1 MQALLNQLVYFGFFQ
16 SLLLLVIYG
25 VSRTNRKRINGYMAL
40 FIGIVSFGL
49 IGKVL
54 YTAGVANY
62 NFRLISLSE
71 LSALLFGPTI
81 FLFTRSIVERKSFSR
96 QDLMHYLPALVYVVF
111 VAVYFVIP
119 SDTVINARAKTGEL
133 MRVIYACHAVGLV
146 VNIAYWF
153 KAWQLLKSFEVAV
166 QNELSYE
173 PQTHFLKRFLV
184 ITGICLLVWMALLLT
199 SFGGLAMLERQAR
212 PYIWLLLVLIILFI
226 SYYGMI
232 APQVLQLLPIG
243 KQEVKK
249 YTRSKLSAADLNRLK
264 EQLDHLMLEKK
275 PYLNSKLLK
284 SELAEMLGVNNPEL
298 ARLLNENIGMNF
310 FEYVNYYR
318 IKEFVALAETEKAK
332 QLTFFGLAQE
342 AGFHSKTTFNKSF
355 KRLMGI
361 SPSAYFNKNL

>member
-1 MQALLNQLVYFGFFQ
+1 MQTLLNQLVYFGFFQ
-16 SLLLLVIYG
+16 SLLLLFIYG
-25 VSRTNRKRINGYMAL
+25 FSPKNRKRINGYMAF
-40 FIGIVSFGL
+40 FIGVISFGL

-54 YTAGVANY
+54 YTAGVGNY

-81 FLFTRSIVERKSFSR
+81 FLFTRSIVQRKPFSK
-96 QDLMHYLPALVYVVF
+96 QDLMHYLPAFVYIIF

-119 SDTVINARAKTGEL
+119 SDMVISNRAKTGEL

-146 VNIAYWF
+146 VNITYWF
-153 KAWQLLKSFEVAV
+153 KAWQLLKGFEIDV

-173 PQTHFLKRFLV
+173 PQTNFLSKFLI
-184 ITGICLLVWMALLLT
+184 ITGICLLVWAALLLI
-199 SFGGLAMLERQAR
+199 SFGGLEMLERQAR
-212 PYIWLLLVLIILFI
+212 PYIWLLLTLIILFI
-226 SYYGMI
+226 TYYGMI
-232 APQVLQLLPIG
+232 APQVLQLLPVERQG
-243 KQEVKK
+243 VKK
-249 YTRSKLSAADLNRLK
+249 YTQSKLSASDLDRLK
-264 EQLDHLMLEKK
+264 VELDNLMLEKK

-284 SELAEMLGVNNPEL
+284 GELAEMLGVNNPEL

-318 IKEFVALAETEKAK
+318 IKEFVALAKTEKAL

-355 KRLMGI
+355 KKLMGT

>member
-1 MQALLNQLVYFGFFQ
+1 MQTLLNQLVYFGFFQ
-16 SLLLLVIYG
+16 SLLLLFIYG
-25 VSRTNRKRINGYMAL
+25 VSPKNRKRINGYMAF
-40 FIGIVSFGL
+40 FIGVVSFGL

-54 YTAGVANY
+54 YTAGVGNY

-81 FLFTRSIVERKSFSR
+81 FLFTRSIVQRKSFSN
-96 QDLMHYLPALVYVVF
+96 QDLTHYVPALVYIAF

-119 SDTVINARAKTGEL
+119 SNEVLVARDKTGEL

-146 VNIAYWF
+146 VNIFYWM
-153 KAWQLLKSFEVAV
+153 KGWQLLKTFETDV

-173 PQTHFLKRFLV
+173 PQTNFLKNFLI
-184 ITGICLLVWMALLLT
+184 ITGICLLVWTGLLLT
-199 SFGGLAMLERQAR
+199 SFFGFDMLERNVR
-212 PYIWLLLVLIILFI
+212 PYLWILLTLIILFI
-226 SYYGMI
+226 TYYGMI
-232 APQVLQLLPIG
+232 APQVLQLLPVG

-249 YTRSKLSAADLNRLK
+249 YTQSKLSASDLDRLK
-264 EQLDHLMLEKK
+264 IQLDALMLEKK

-284 SELAEMLGVNNPEL
+284 AELAEMLGVNDPEL

-318 IKEFVALAETEKAK
+318 IKEFVDLAKTEKAQ

-355 KRLMGI
+355 KRLMGT

>member
-1 MQALLNQLVYFGFFQ
+1 MQSLLNQLVYFGFFQ
-16 SLLLLVIYG
+16 SLLLLFIYG
-25 VSRTNRKRINGYMAL
+25 FSPKNRKRINGYMAF
-40 FIGIVSFGL
+40 FIGVVSFGL

-54 YTAGVANY
+54 YTSGVGNY

-81 FLFTRSIVERKSFSR
+81 FLFTRSIVKRKAFSK
-96 QDLMHYLPALVYVVF
+96 QDLVHYLPALVYVIF

-119 SDTVINARAKTGEL
+119 SNELLVSRDKTGEL

-146 VNIAYWF
+146 VNIFYWM
-153 KAWQLLKSFEVAV
+153 KGWQLLKTFETDV

-173 PQTHFLKRFLV
+173 PQTNFLRIFLV
-184 ITGICLLVWMALLLT
+184 ITGICLLVWTGLLLT
-199 SFGGLAMLERQAR
+199 SFLGFDMLERNAR

-226 SYYGMI
+226 TYYGMI
-232 APQVLQLLPIG
+232 APQVLQLLPVG
-243 KQEVKK
+243 RTEVKK
-249 YTRSKLSAADLNRLK
+249 YTQSKLSASDLDRLK
-264 EQLDHLMLEKK
+264 EQLGSLMLEKK

-284 SELAEMLGVNNPEL
+284 AELAEMLGVNDPEL

-318 IKEFVALAETEKAK
+318 IKEFVALAKTDKAQ

-355 KRLMGI
+355 KKLMGT

>member
-1 MQALLNQLVYFGFFQ
+1 MQTLLNQLVYFGFFQ
-16 SLLLLVIYG
+16 SLLLLFIYG
-25 VSRTNRKRINGYMAL
+25 FSPKNRKRINGYMAF
-40 FIGIVSFGL
+40 FIAIVSFGL
-49 IGKVL
+49 VGKVL
-54 YTAGVANY
+54 YAAGVGNY

-81 FLFTRSIVERKSFSR
+81 FLFTRSIVQRKSFSK
-96 QDLMHYLPALVYVVF
+96 QDLVQYIPAVVYTVF

-119 SDTVINARAKTGEL
+119 SDTILVARDKTGEL

-146 VNIAYWF
+146 VNIFYWM
-153 KAWQLLKSFEVAV
+153 KGWQLLKTFETDV

-173 PQTHFLKRFLV
+173 PQTNFLKNFLI
-184 ITGICLLVWMALLLT
+184 ITGICLLVWAGLLLT
-199 SFGGLAMLERQAR
+199 SFLGFEMLERQVR
-212 PYIWLLLVLIILFI
+212 PYIWLLITLIILFI
-226 SYYGMI
+226 TYYGMI

-249 YTRSKLSAADLNRLK
+249 YTQSKLSASDLDRLK
-264 EQLDHLMLEKK
+264 EQLDALMLEKK

-284 SELAEMLGVNNPEL
+284 AELAEMLGVNDPEL

-318 IKEFVALAETEKAK
+318 IKEFVDLAKTEKAQ

-355 KRLMGI
+355 KKLMGT
-361 SPSAYFNKNL
+361 SPSAYFNKNI